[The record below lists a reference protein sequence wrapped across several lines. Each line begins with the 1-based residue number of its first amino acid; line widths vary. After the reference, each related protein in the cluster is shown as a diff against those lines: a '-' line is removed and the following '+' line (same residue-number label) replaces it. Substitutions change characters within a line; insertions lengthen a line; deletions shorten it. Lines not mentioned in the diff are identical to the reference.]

1 MITRARVVEYDNSAA
16 ALDLS
21 ASKVA
26 GRRYNQRRRV
36 EFLEF
41 MNKVVADDPSTHG
54 PKPNM
59 RLKRHEN
66 AHFRF
71 TPTHASWLGQ
81 VEIWFSILLGKA
93 LDDASFQSAPELVA
107 RIEAFIADY
116 NVTAGPFVRTKS
128 RVRQKRLKPCF
139 AD

>member
-1 MITRARVVEYDNSAA
+1 
-16 ALDLS
+16 
-21 ASKVA
+21 
-26 GRRYNQRRRV
+26 
-36 EFLEF
+36 
-41 MNKVVADDPSTHG
+41 VVADNPSIHN
-54 PKPNM
+54 PM
-59 RLKRHEN
+59 RDMRPKRHEN